1 MRIVFDATLEGLSTR
16 MDDTIKVVIGT
27 QEVTA
32 EQGLALLKLRG
43 KFCKVMLSDTAI
55 EQKEIDAVDSLPIK
69 DESSNKSNSQ
79 RLRNI
84 LHVYWEQNHKISFV
98 KFDDFYNAKMNE
110 LIEHFKSKLN
120 G

>member
-1 MRIVFDATLEGLSTR
+1 MKIVFDATLEGLSTR

-69 DESSNKSNSQ
+69 DESNNKSNSQ
-79 RLRNI
+79 RLRSVLFIN
-84 LHVYWEQNHKISFV
+84 WQQSKQTTN
-98 KFDDFYNAKMNE
+98 FDDYYNSEMNR
-110 LIEHFKSKLN
+110 IIDHYKSKLQP
-120 G
+120 

>member
-1 MRIVFDATLEGLSTR
+1 MAKIVFDAVLEGLSTR

-43 KFCKVMLSDTAI
+43 KFCKVMLSDSAI
-55 EQKEIDAVDSLPIK
+55 EQKKIDAVDSLPIK
-69 DESSNKSNSQ
+69 DESNNKSNSQ
-79 RLRNI
+79 RLRSVLFIN
-84 LHVYWEQNHKISFV
+84 WQQSKQTTN
-98 KFDDFYNAKMNE
+98 FDDYYNSEMNR
-110 LIEHFKSKLN
+110 IIDHYKAKLN

>member
-1 MRIVFDATLEGLSTR
+1 MKIVFDATLEGLSTR

-69 DESSNKSNSQ
+69 DESNNKSNSQ
-79 RLRNI
+79 RLRNV
-84 LHVYWEQNHKISFV
+84 LHVYWEQMPNDVTFY
-98 KFDDFYNAKMNE
+98 DFYNSEMNR
-110 LIEHFKSKLN
+110 IIDHYKGKLN

>member
-69 DESSNKSNSQ
+69 DESNNKSNSQ
-79 RLRNI
+79 RLRSVLFIN
-84 LHVYWEQNHKISFV
+84 WQQSKQTTN
-98 KFDDFYNAKMNE
+98 FDDYYNSEMNR
-110 LIEHFKSKLN
+110 IIDHYKGKLN

>member
-1 MRIVFDATLEGLSTR
+1 MKIIFDATLEGLSTR

-69 DESSNKSNSQ
+69 DESNSKSKSQ
-79 RLRNI
+79 RLRNTLYI
-84 LHVYWEQNHKISFV
+84 QWQQLGSKGDFN
-98 KFDDFYNAKMNE
+98 DFYAGQME
-110 LIEHFKSKLN
+110 SLIELVKSKLQ
-120 G
+120 

>member
-1 MRIVFDATLEGLSTR
+1 MKLIFDATLEGLSTR

-55 EQKEIDAVDSLPIK
+55 EQKEIDAVNSLPIK
-69 DESSNKSNSQ
+69 DESNSKSKSQ
-79 RLRNI
+79 RLRNTLYI
-84 LHVYWEQNHKISFV
+84 QWQQLGSKGDFN
-98 KFDDFYNAKMNE
+98 DFYAGQME
-110 LIEHFKSKLN
+110 SLIELVKSKLS
-120 G
+120 

>member
-1 MRIVFDATLEGLSTR
+1 MKIVFDATLEGLSTR

-69 DESSNKSNSQ
+69 DESNNKSNSQ
-79 RLRNI
+79 RLRSVLFLLWQQSGN
-84 LHVYWEQNHKISFV
+84 SST
-98 KFDDFYNAKMNE
+98 FDDYYKGSMNT
-110 LIEHFKSKLN
+110 IIDHFKSKLN

>member
-1 MRIVFDATLEGLSTR
+1 MKIVFDATLEGLSTR

-69 DESSNKSNSQ
+69 DESNNKSNSQ
-79 RLRNI
+79 RLRSVLFIN
-84 LHVYWEQNHKISFV
+84 WQQSKQTTN
-98 KFDDFYNAKMNE
+98 FDDYYNSEMNR
-110 LIEHFKSKLN
+110 IIDHYKAKLN

>member
-1 MRIVFDATLEGLSTR
+1 MKIVFDATLEGLSTR

-69 DESSNKSNSQ
+69 DESNTKSKSQ
-79 RLRNI
+79 RLRNTLYI
-84 LHVYWEQNHKISFV
+84 QWQQLGSKGDFN
-98 KFDDFYNAKMNE
+98 DFYAGQME
-110 LIEHFKSKLN
+110 SLIELVKSKLQ
-120 G
+120 

>member
-1 MRIVFDATLEGLSTR
+1 MKIVFDATLEGLSTR

-43 KFCKVMLSDTAI
+43 KFCKVMLSDTEI
-55 EQKEIDAVDSLPIK
+55 EQKEIDAVDSLTIK

-79 RLRNI
+79 RLRSVLFIN
-84 LHVYWEQNHKISFV
+84 WQQSKQTTN
-98 KFDDFYNAKMNE
+98 FDDYYNSEMNR
-110 LIEHFKSKLN
+110 IIDHYKAKLN

>member
-1 MRIVFDATLEGLSTR
+1 MKIVFDATLEGLSTR

-43 KFCKVMLSDTAI
+43 KFCKVMLSDTSI

-79 RLRNI
+79 RLRSVLFIN
-84 LHVYWEQNHKISFV
+84 WQQSKQTTN
-98 KFDDFYNAKMNE
+98 FDDYYNSEMNR
-110 LIEHFKSKLN
+110 IIDHYKAKLN